1 MPIYEF
7 YCEDCHTIYQFWSS
21 RVNTEKIPACPNPDC
36 GRPALERRLSPF
48 SINRGLREE
57 DAQAEDPLAGVDEQ
71 RLMRAMASLEERM
84 EGLDEDDPRQA
95 AQAMRLLYRE
105 AGLPMTPTV
114 EEAVSRLEAGE
125 DPDQVEQELG
135 QALDEEDLF
144 GANKGKGRLRKLR
157 NRLLPPRVD
166 DKLYR
171 L

>member
-1 MPIYEF
+1 
-7 YCEDCHTIYQFWSS
+7 
-21 RVNTEKIPACPNPDC
+21 
-36 GRPALERRLSPF
+36 
-48 SINRGLREE
+48 
-57 DAQAEDPLAGVDEQ
+57 
-71 RLMRAMASLEERM
+71 M